1 MRGGRIARRPP
12 PLCSPA
18 VRGWIATAAL
28 LGLTA
33 VAAGAF
39 GAHGLR
45 ARVAPEQVA
54 SWQTAAHYQLL
65 HAAVLLSLA
74 LYGAGGRPLGPA
86 PWLLAAGMALFS
98 GSIYALVLGGPRWL
112 GPVTPLGGLCL
123 MAGWASLLWLAR
135 GR

>member
-1 MRGGRIARRPP
+1 MRGWVVA
-12 PLCSPA
+12 
-18 VRGWIATAAL
+18 AAL
-28 LGLTA
+28 FGLSA

-45 ARVAPEQVA
+45 ARVPLEQVA

-65 HAAVLLSLA
+65 HAVVLLVLA
-74 LYGAGGRPLGPA
+74 LAGGGGRSPEPT
-86 PWLLAAGMALFS
+86 PWLFAAGMLLFS

-123 MAGWASLLWLAR
+123 MAGWASLLWVAR
-135 GR
+135 AR